1 MDKLRLFLI
10 SKYSQEVVE
19 ECFHNI
25 QELVIKTLLA
35 TSKLMQTDKRCFELY
50 GFDVMIDSNFK
61 PWLIEV
67 NGSPSMT
74 SNTSIDERLKKGIL
88 DDVLSIVN
96 L

>member
-74 SNTSIDERLKKGIL
+74 SNTSIDEKLKKGIL